1 MVLEDGASSQGVGA
15 NQFCEDPF
23 SCRGLDQARE
33 RGGDEDGRR
42 PMATSSEYALETGY
56 SRRILA
62 AQRLTR
68 GRGRALPAPA
78 RARDGG
84 DGGVPLGGVF
94 KKVVTKIVSTSIP
107 WN

>member
-1 MVLEDGASSQGVGA
+1 MVLEDGASSQGVRA
-15 NQFCEDPF
+15 NQKNEDPF

-42 PMATSSEYALETGY
+42 PMATSSEYALGTDH
-56 SRRILA
+56 SHRKLA

-84 DGGVPLGGVF
+84 DGGGRERGV
-94 KKVVTKIVSTSIP
+94 I
-107 WN
+107 